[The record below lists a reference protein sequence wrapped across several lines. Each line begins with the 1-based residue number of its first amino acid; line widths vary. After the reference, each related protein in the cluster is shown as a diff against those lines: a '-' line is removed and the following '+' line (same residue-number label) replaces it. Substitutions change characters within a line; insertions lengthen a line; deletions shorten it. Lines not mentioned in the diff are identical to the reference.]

1 MRSVTL
7 IDGSTQ
13 SVTLDALGRR
23 TAVITPWWNWTVN
36 SQNGYDPVGNL
47 IGYTTVDPVGTLN
60 VVNGYS
66 DLYQLTGHDSAGS
79 GGYSQGYAYDS
90 IGNRLDSTS
99 TFLTGSTTSTYAYAY
114 NELNELTSRTDP
126 NGTLGG
132 TITVPVRGLAK
143 PNPYTT
149 HAITAVTVQ
158 LDSNP
163 AVNAQLIGEEW
174 ELAGG
179 GIAVPVDGTNHTLLI
194 TATDADGKVS
204 TRTLTLNYNATASTS
219 YVYDLRGNLVQ
230 KTVHADPLQITS
242 YTYDALNRL
251 ISVQSASSAVEYTYD
266 PFNRRISKK
275 HSTSNLP
282 PSTVYYLWSGMNQI
296 GIMDGNL
303 QLTHFRLLGEGFGAE
318 VGSAVAV
325 EIGQT
330 VYVPVHD
337 FRGNVVCLVDKL
349 TGTVAESYRYDAY
362 GNVRTFNSSQV
373 ESQTS
378 QISNPW
384 KFSSKEYDVE
394 TGLYYFTRR
403 YYDPSIGRFV
413 TTDPLGVTDGVN
425 MYGYAGANP
434 IMFVDPSGLLA
445 KNTGKNSFAHGL
457 GAGWALYNSF
467 TDISDTWGNN
477 KIELINPFTKL
488 SGNFF
493 AYELL
498 MGAFHAAG
506 VTVGIPAS
514 FLSGDIYHDYGNI
527 MDGARNLAISGMD
540 MSGGFYTKGYAE
552 SMAKDILDTT
562 GQATGA
568 IDNPSQIFGFGS
580 LVHTLLGELGVKF
593 TPSVFAAQAVRNDV
607 ENLYAHSQ
615 GTLVVAGM
623 SGLISDS
630 QRNQLNL
637 QTFGGEI
644 QRTASSWGFNSV
656 INEVNPLDMVPRL
669 SPMNVFGGAWAGFYI
684 PWEQG
689 LKQHKWD
696 TYVDRI
702 ITF

>member
-362 GNVRTFNSSQV
+362 GNVRIFDSSQV

-384 KFSSKEYDVE
+384 RFSGKQLDEE
-394 TGLYYFTRR
+394 TGLIYFTRR
-403 YYDPSIGRFV
+403 YYDPSVGRFI
-413 TTDPLGVTDGVN
+413 TADPLGTTDGIN
-425 MYGYAGANP
+425 MYGYAGGNP
-434 IMFVDPSGLLA
+434 MMFVDPSGLLA
-445 KNTGKNSFAHGL
+445 KDVGQLAWNVG
-457 GAGWALYNSF
+457 
-467 TDISDTWGNN
+467 I
-477 KIELINPFTKL
+477 
-488 SGNFF
+488 
-493 AYELL
+493 
-498 MGAFHAAG
+498 GAFDYHNWMAAG
-506 VTVGIPAS
+506 VTAYQHFDMSVHTVHNGILSAGNAYQAGNYLTVLYIFGDSVLDGSQVLAGLPFSYLNGDFVDSLNGIEVYSDANQGTFNGMWNTRADGS
-514 FLSGDIYHDYGNI
+514 KMHMDTFGRQGSHVANRTALNNNGLLSGPT
-527 MDGARNLAISGMD
+527 RRS
-540 MSGGFYTKGYAE
+540 
-552 SMAKDILDTT
+552 
-562 GQATGA
+562 
-568 IDNPSQIFGFGS
+568 
-580 LVHTLLGELGVKF
+580 
-593 TPSVFAAQAVRNDV
+593 
-607 ENLYAHSQ
+607 
-615 GTLVVAGM
+615 
-623 SGLISDS
+623 
-630 QRNQLNL
+630 RNQIL
-637 QTFGGEI
+637 F
-644 QRTASSWGFNSV
+644 
-656 INEVNPLDMVPRL
+656 
-669 SPMNVFGGAWAGFYI
+669 
-684 PWEQG
+684 
-689 LKQHKWD
+689 
-696 TYVDRI
+696 
-702 ITF
+702 